1 MALSQ
6 RERYIAIG
14 MGAVLGLLALDRF
27 VYTPWDDSRQELA
40 TKIQTARDKYHE
52 DAQLLARNQEAQKT
66 WKTMLDNGLTGD
78 TSAAQEQIVK
88 NIREWSQAAGMVP
101 IAIKPDHATSD
112 NKNYQK
118 VTVRFTATGST
129 ASIGRMLY
137 RTENSKLPLRVSE
150 VQITSRREGTDD
162 LQLMMTVTSLCPVP
176 EKKDNKTIVAE
187 APSRGGRA

>member
-27 VYTPWDDSRQELA
+27 VYTPWVDSRQDLA
-40 TKIQTARDKYHE
+40 TKIQAAQQKFHE
-52 DAQLLARNQEAQKT
+52 DTSLLHRNVEAQRT
-66 WKTMLDNGLTGD
+66 WKTMLANGLTSD

-88 NIREWSQAAGMVP
+88 NIREWAQAAGLVP
-101 IAIKPDHATSD
+101 IAIKPDHANSD
-112 NKNYQK
+112 NKSYLK

-137 RTENSKLPLRVSE
+137 RTENSKLPLRVNE

-162 LQLMMTVTSLCPVP
+162 LQLMMTVTSLCPIP
-176 EKKDNKTIVAE
+176 EKKDNKTTVAE